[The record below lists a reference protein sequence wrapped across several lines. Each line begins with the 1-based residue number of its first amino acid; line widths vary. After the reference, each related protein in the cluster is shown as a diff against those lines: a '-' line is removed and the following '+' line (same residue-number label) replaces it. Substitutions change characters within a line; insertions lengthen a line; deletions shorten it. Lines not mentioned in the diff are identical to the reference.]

1 MSTLLFHVSLVAY
14 FFATAAYLVFFF
26 SQKNDVRRIA
36 RMIFFVAAILHTTN
50 IIARY
55 VEAGH
60 TPITNIHET
69 ISFFAWS
76 ISWCYLSFRWR
87 YTVKN
92 FGTFASMMV
101 LILMVISALAPDK
114 IIPLPPAMQSW
125 LLPAHASIA
134 ILADAFLALAAI
146 GGSMYLLQER
156 ELKQKRFG
164 FFYSRLPSLEAL
176 DKLNQHCISIGF
188 PLMTL
193 GMITGYIWARQ
204 IWGGRDWH
212 WDPKIVW
219 SMITW
224 FLYAGLMHQRFT
236 VGWRGRRAAIMT
248 IIAFGAVLLTLWFQ
262 LKGVHTYG
270 A

>member
-1 MSTLLFHVSLVAY
+1 MSYLLFQISFVAY
-14 FFATAAYLVFFF
+14 FLATAAYIVFFITQK
-26 SQKNDVRRIA
+26 SQVRRIA
-36 RMIFFVAAILHTTN
+36 RMIFFAAATLHTVN
-50 IIARY
+50 IVARY

-60 TPITNIHET
+60 TPITSIHET

-92 FGTFASMMV
+92 FGTFASIMV
-101 LILMVISALAPDK
+101 LALMVIAAFASRE
-114 IIPLPPAMQSW
+114 IMPLPPTMQSW
-125 LLPAHASIA
+125 MLPVHASIS
-134 ILADAFLALAAI
+134 IVADAFLALAAI
-146 GGSMYLLQER
+146 GGGMYLLQER

-176 DKLNQHCISIGF
+176 DKLNHHCISIGF

-193 GMITGYIWARQ
+193 GMFTGYIWAKQ

-212 WDPKIVW
+212 WDPKIIW

-236 VGWRGRRAAIMT
+236 LGWRGRRAAMVT
-248 IIAFGAVLLTLWFQ
+248 IIAFCAVLLTLWFL
-262 LKGVHTYG
+262 LKGVHNYG

>member
-1 MSTLLFHVSLVAY
+1 MSYLLFQVSLGAY
-14 FFATAAYLVFFF
+14 FLATVAYLVFFVTQK
-26 SQKNDVRRIA
+26 SQMRRVA
-36 RMIFFVAAILHTTN
+36 RMIFFAAAVLHSAN

-55 VEAGH
+55 LDAGH
-60 TPITNIHET
+60 TPITSIHET

-92 FGTFASMMV
+92 FGTFASLMV
-101 LILMVISALAPDK
+101 LTLMLISALAPRD
-114 IIPLPPAMQSW
+114 IIPLPPSMQSW
-125 LLPAHASIA
+125 LLPVHASIS
-134 ILADAFLALAAI
+134 IVADAFLALAAI
-146 GGSMYLLQER
+146 GGGMYLLQER

-193 GMITGYIWARQ
+193 GMVTGYIWAKQ
-204 IWGGRDWH
+204 IWGGRNWH

-224 FLYAGLMHQRFT
+224 FLYAGLMHQRFNM
-236 VGWRGRRAAIMT
+236 GWRGRRAALMT
-248 IIAFGAVLLTLWFQ
+248 IIAFCAVLLTLWFL
-262 LKGVHTYG
+262 LKGVRVNG